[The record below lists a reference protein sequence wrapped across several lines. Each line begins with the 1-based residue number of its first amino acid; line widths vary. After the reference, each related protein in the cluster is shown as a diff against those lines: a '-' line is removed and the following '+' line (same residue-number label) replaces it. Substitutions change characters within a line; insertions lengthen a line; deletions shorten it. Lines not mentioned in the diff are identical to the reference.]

1 MDQHTRHTLDTISDR
16 LSTTL
21 RDDLEGFYAFGSR
34 VRGDFTDESD
44 FDLLVVIKHR
54 TPEKVDT
61 IVGII
66 VEIEMKNNLSFF
78 PVIKDASSFAMER
91 KYSSPFYQN
100 VMNEGIAL

>member
-1 MDQHTRHTLDTISDR
+1 MKDSTPSAPVFAAISP
-16 LSTTL
+16 TNP
-21 RDDLEGFYAFGSR
+21 
-34 VRGDFTDESD
+34 D

-78 PVIKDASSFAMER
+78 
-91 KYSSPFYQN
+91 
-100 VMNEGIAL
+100 L